1 MDKGDRQ
8 YTNGEITVY
17 WKPKECIHA
26 GVCFTNLIEVFN
38 PRKRPWVDMTG
49 ASTKQI
55 IEIVDKC
62 PTDALTYKRNNED
75 ATSSP
80 KIETAVHNDKAI
92 EIQVMPNGPLMVA
105 GSFILIGEDGN
116 ELTTARIVSFCRC
129 GKTLKA
135 PFCDG
140 THRAIN
146 FIK

>member
-8 YTNGEITVY
+8 YTNGEITVF

-38 PRKRPWVDMTG
+38 PRKRPWVNMEGGT
-49 ASTKQI
+49 TKEI
-55 IEIVDKC
+55 IDIVDKC
-62 PTDALTYKRNNED
+62 PTDALLFKWNNEN
-75 ATSSP
+75 AAKEKT
-80 KIETAVHNDKAI
+80 IETDVTVSKPI
-92 EIQVMPNGPLMVA
+92 EIQVMPNGPLMIE
-105 GSFILIGEDGN
+105 GNFILIGEDGN
-116 ELTTARIVSFCRC
+116 ELKAARIVSFCRC

-140 THRAIN
+140 THRSSN